1 MKKFRELLQKGV
13 DLCRSKY
20 IMGDITSNTNFGASS
35 MSDELR
41 DFVDSREGFGD
52 LYSEWED
59 YMDWQERNEA
69 ERYNPFDEGHD
80 ADDAAFASEG
90 LDDHGQWH
98 DHAEYYDH
106 EPNPYHG
113 DYSEE

>member
-1 MKKFRELLQKGV
+1 MGANALSCLIVRTY
-13 DLCRSKY
+13 DKY
-20 IMGDITSNTNFGASS
+20 EKVSGII
-35 MSDELR
+35 ELR

-52 LYSEWED
+52 LYLEWED

>member
-1 MKKFRELLQKGV
+1 MLTYA
-13 DLCRSKY
+13 DLNIY
-20 IMGDITSNTNFGASS
+20 
-35 MSDELR
+35 
-41 DFVDSREGFGD
+41 
-52 LYSEWED
+52 
-59 YMDWQERNEA
+59 WQERNEA